1 MHWNSAVRRPGD
13 QYVGLTVTSLLAGL
27 SDAERKKILLYLLT
41 ENTEPVDHSIFRKM
55 GGNISRQLVNILDR

>member
-1 MHWNSAVRRPGD
+1 
-13 QYVGLTVTSLLAGL
+13 VGLTVTSLLAGL

-41 ENTEPVDHSIFRKM
+41 ENSEPVDHSIFREM